1 MSSPEEK
8 LARWAERD
16 AVVGLTAELAQV
28 RLDLAARDAEIAD
41 LRARNEQL
49 AQRGAQLRVERDHVT
64 RLNRRLQKPSI
75 SRRVVH
81 RLRWI
86 AGKLAR

>member
-16 AVVGLTAELAQV
+16 AAVGLTAELDQA
-28 RLDLAARDAEIAD
+28 RLDLAAKDAEIAD

-49 AQRGAQLRVERDHVT
+49 AQRVAQLRAERDHVT
-64 RLNRRLQKPSI
+64 RLNRRLLKPSI
-75 SRRVVH
+75 PRRVVH
-81 RLRWI
+81 RLRWA